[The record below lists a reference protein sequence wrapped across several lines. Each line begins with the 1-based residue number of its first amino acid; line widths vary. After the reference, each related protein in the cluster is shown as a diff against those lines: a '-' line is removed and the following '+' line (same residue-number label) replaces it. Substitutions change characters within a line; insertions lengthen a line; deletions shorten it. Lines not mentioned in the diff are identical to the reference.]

1 MAGLG
6 DLMKIMAHAK
16 ELQESAK
23 KMKEELP
30 KMEFSSATA
39 NGGISVTVGGD
50 FTVRKI
56 FIAPEMLNDKEYME
70 RELMVAF
77 NSAFASA
84 RAAMQEQ
91 MKAVTGSLGIDM
103 PEL

>member
-1 MAGLG
+1 MAGFG

-30 KMEFSSATA
+30 KMEFTSATA
-39 NGGISVTVGGD
+39 NGGVSVTVGGD
-50 FTVRKI
+50 FTVRNI
-56 FIAPEMLNDKEYME
+56 SIAPEMLNDKAYLE
-70 RELMVAF
+70 RELASAL

-84 RAAMQEQ
+84 RTAMQEQ

-103 PEL
+103 PDF

>member
-70 RELMVAF
+70 RELMVAL

>member
-70 RELMVAF
+70 RELMVAL

-91 MKAVTGSLGIDM
+91 MKASRGIIK
-103 PEL
+103 

>member
-1 MAGLG
+1 MAGFG
-6 DLMKIMAHAK
+6 DILKLMSHAK

-70 RELMVAF
+70 RELMVAL

>member
-1 MAGLG
+1 MAGFG

-16 ELQESAK
+16 ELQERAK

-30 KMEFSSATA
+30 KMEFTSATA

-50 FTVRKI
+50 FTVRNI
-56 FIAPEMLNDKEYME
+56 SIAPEMLNDKEYLE
-70 RELMVAF
+70 RELAEAL

-84 RAAMQEQ
+84 RSAMQEQ
-91 MKAVTGSLGIDM
+91 MKAVTGSLGIEM
-103 PEL
+103 PNF

>member
-70 RELMVAF
+70 RELMVAL

-91 MKAVTGSLGIDM
+91 MKAVTGSLGINM

>member
-1 MAGLG
+1 MAGFG
-6 DLMKIMAHAK
+6 DLMKLMAHAK
-16 ELQESAK
+16 ELQASAK

-50 FTVRKI
+50 FTVRNI
-56 FIAPEMLNDKEYME
+56 TIAPEMLNDKEYME
-70 RELMVAF
+70 RELMVAL

-84 RAAMQEQ
+84 RTAMQEQ